1 MPGGNCCL
9 PQCTVSVNK
18 KHQGKSLFQ
27 IPARKNEFYTNWRN
41 NLINIVRKYR
51 VIDQKFIENAAAGKV
66 HICEDH
72 FMEEDIV
79 LTSKCLYYF
88 IYIIKMLPFVDKLLL
103 FSTTKIVY
111 LLDKWHDLCENLKTL
126 FCFQLWIYEGH
137 FSMCALVSTQV
148 FPYFY
153 WLFIFFR
160 KRKENSAR

>member
-88 IYIIKMLPFVDKLLL
+88 IYIIKMLPFVDKL
-103 FSTTKIVY
+103 SC
-111 LLDKWHDLCENLKTL
+111 LCN
-126 FCFQLWIYEGH
+126 CSYYFQPQKLYIY
-137 FSMCALVSTQV
+137 
-148 FPYFY
+148 
-153 WLFIFFR
+153 
-160 KRKENSAR
+160 